1 MRHIPTVYL
10 VIAVIALG
18 LFVAGLPAI
27 AGADADPLA
36 GVFALLVALPWILVL
51 NLFGAVPIAATM
63 IVTLAAIA
71 LNYVILRWLVRKSRQ
86 AKAGAPKV

>member
-10 VIAVIALG
+10 VIAVISLG

-51 NLFGAVPIAATM
+51 T
-63 IVTLAAIA
+63 
-71 LNYVILRWLVRKSRQ
+71 SS
-86 AKAGAPKV
+86 AKCRLQRR